1 MDSVVDGLELAEPQM
16 REVLSMAKLDVEYVR
31 AEGNSLYHLDAQQEE
46 VQVADFVGGYASLL
60 LGHSNPE
67 IIAHAKA
74 TLDAQTPVYVPI
86 AIHAAANRVAH
97 QLNAIIHRETGST
110 EPYFAIF
117 ASTGAEAIESSLKH
131 AEFVRT
137 ARISALTDEIGS
149 HVEQVRAAI
158 KNGDASVAEAA
169 YARLGLSGTGIEGF
183 EEVAAEVQRRNAETS
198 ATPPR
203 FLAVEGAFHGK
214 LVGSVQLTHN
224 ASFRGP
230 FEAMAARA
238 DFVPFNDPAA
248 VAEVAAR
255 GRAQLLDLVL
265 TDGVAALVERD
276 FPAYCAF
283 VLEPIQGEGGIKPVT
298 AEFAAAVR
306 QACDT
311 LDCPL
316 ILDEI
321 QCGMGRSGKFFAS
334 SHVGL
339 HGDYYVLA
347 KSLGGGIAKN
357 SVMLVRGAHY
367 RKEFELIHS
376 STFAKDGFSSAIAL
390 KVLELLEAEDGKAYR
405 LAEERGNALRDM
417 LNRVAADNPNT
428 VKEVRG
434 KGLMLG
440 LEFQDLTGSSAPMI
454 SGFAHAGVIGYVI
467 AGYLLRGHRVRVLP
481 TGSAPHTLRFTPSIQ
496 LCDAEIDQ
504 LETALR
510 DICEVLRTEDEQRL
524 FG

>member
-1 MDSVVDGLELAEPQM
+1 MDSVVDGMELAEPQM
-16 REVLSMAKLDVEYVR
+16 REVLTMAKLDVEYVR
-31 AEGNSLYHLDAQQEE
+31 AEGNNLFYLDEHGAE
-46 VQVADFVGGYASLL
+46 VRVVDFVGGYASLL

-67 IIAHAKA
+67 ILAHAKA

-86 AIHAAANRVAH
+86 ACHSAANRVAH
-97 QLNAIIHRETGST
+97 ALNAIIHRETGDT

-131 AEFVRT
+131 AEFART
-137 ARISALTDEIGS
+137 ARIALLVSEIGARI
-149 HVEQVRAAI
+149 EQVRAAV
-158 KNGDASVAEAA
+158 KNGEATVAEAA
-169 YARLGLSGTGIEGF
+169 YARLEVRGTGIEGF
-183 EEVAAEVQRRNAETS
+183 EELATELQRRNAEIIS
-198 ATPPR
+198 APPR

-238 DFVPFNDPAA
+238 EFVPFNRPEA
-248 VAEVAAR
+248 VAELAGRDRAR
-255 GRAQLLDLVL
+255 LLDLAL
-265 TDGVAALVERD
+265 TDGVATLVERD
-276 FPAYCAF
+276 FPQYCAF

-306 QACDT
+306 QACDD

-316 ILDEI
+316 IIDEI
-321 QCGMGRSGKFFAS
+321 QSGMGRSGAFFAS
-334 SHVGL
+334 SLIGL
-339 HGDYYVLA
+339 RGDYYVLA

-367 RKEFELIHS
+367 RREFELIHS
-376 STFAKDGFSSAIAL
+376 STFAKDGFSSAIAQ
-390 KVLELLEAEDGKAYR
+390 KVLELLEAEDGRAYR
-405 LAEERGNALRDM
+405 IAAERGEALRDM
-417 LNRVAADNPNT
+417 LNRVTAENPT
-428 VKEVRG
+428 AVREVRG
-434 KGLMLG
+434 AGLMLG
-440 LEFQDLTGSSAPMI
+440 LEFQDLTAARAPMI
-454 SGFAHAGVIGYVI
+454 QGFAQAGVIGYVI
-467 AGYLLRGHRVRVLP
+467 AGYLLRKHGIRVLP

-496 LCDAEIDQ
+496 LTDAEIDQ

-510 DICEVLRTEDEQRL
+510 DLCEVLRTEDEQRL